1 MEASKVKRF
10 DELNVSQLSLISVQE
25 RIPDGFREWLV
36 EVEDG
41 RRRYRVTCQALPEYG
56 VPHGIDNDV
65 SVALVNLYIDQ
76 GLPEDGTLTASPYL
90 ILQMAGL
97 GSSGRYYAALERSLK
112 RLLTTNYF
120 ISEGWRD
127 HPRKRWTT
135 ASFRYID
142 KLEYTSNDSETLDQ
156 SSILKIT
163 LPADLIRSV
172 RSGYLKALDLA
183 FMHSLKRP
191 PTRALYRLLDARR
204 VDPEQ
209 PEERANRFEI
219 GLMEWADACKIVAD
233 RATLVERALKSAHD
247 ELIERGYLRG
257 VAITGRGKN
266 KSVSYT
272 FGEIASPIDQVLLS
286 RMAELG
292 VAKTRAM
299 QLAQMHGEDAV
310 EQALRRHSALMTSGF
325 KPRSKAALLVDLLK
339 NPAKYVMPDGLPWT
353 AAETAEPAPPR
364 PKPAKAVKP
373 QAVPE
378 EDFQQVLLALPRE
391 AQVEEAMRVLVV
403 MLKGDF
409 RLPELDALRA
419 LLEASPD
426 PLEIKSRVLGAIA
439 RQKRSEALTELRGEL
454 LPYLSEL
461 ESGTVN

>member
-1 MEASKVKRF
+1 METNRVKRF

-97 GSSGRYYAALERSLK
+97 GSSGRYYGALERSLK

-127 HPRKRWTT
+127 HPRRRWTT

-142 KLEYTSNDSETLDQ
+142 KLEYTSSDSETLDQ
-156 SSILKIT
+156 ASILKIT
-163 LPADLIRSV
+163 LPNDLIRSV

-204 VDPEQ
+204 YDPEQ
-209 PEERANRFEI
+209 PEERVGQFEI
-219 GLMEWADACKIVAD
+219 GLMDWADACKIVAD

-247 ELIERGYLRG
+247 ELIERGYLKN
-257 VAITGRGKN
+257 VNITGRGKN

-272 FGEIASPIDQVLLS
+272 FGEIASPIDSVLLS

-292 VAKTRAM
+292 VAKNRALN
-299 QLAQMHGEDAV
+299 LAQTHGEDAV
-310 EQALRRHSALMTSGF
+310 EQALRRHAALLTSGF
-325 KPRSKAALLVDLLK
+325 KPRSRAALLVDLLK

-353 AAETAEPAPPR
+353 APEALAAAEA
-364 PKPAKAVKP
+364 KPSKRKSKSASSKAIP
-373 QAVPE
+373 
-378 EDFQQVLLALPRE
+378 DDDLQQVLLALPRE

-409 RLPELDALRA
+409 RIAELDALRA

-426 PLEIKSRVLGAIA
+426 PLEIKTKVLGAIA
-439 RQKRSEALTELRGEL
+439 RQKRFEA
-454 LPYLSEL
+454 LSEL
-461 ESGTVN
+461 RSDLAPYLP